1 MDHSQPRF
9 SASLKGEFEKVLEM
23 LEPTSPEEIATG
35 RTADL
40 PGALAILGQSL
51 ELSGQ
56 GVLLLLVE
64 EIVRTQDVTTPA
76 ATGPQRE
83 ANQVLRTGL
92 ARLTHGVS
100 PADLVSASRL
110 PLEILNDL
118 RALRGAPLLTE
129 SPLFDA
135 GSDVGLFDGDN
146 SPAGS
151 RWTDTELRELGKG
164 LRPYYQKG
172 LVPWLRGDDAPGS
185 LELMQV
191 VLERLAD
198 LGADRPGGALWSVAL
213 GLVDALVVGAV
224 SAGPAIRRLYGQ
236 LDRELKRLRDEGAA
250 ALRVASPPA
259 LLANLLFYLEGAEV
273 CEPRPRRT
281 RDNFGLGQRFEISSL
296 SAAQRERTAD
306 EMRGQLDAVAQF
318 LEADQPDDLS
328 RQAQALSTLGLAAD
342 TLALLGRT
350 SQRRLLV
357 SLCTRVVDA
366 QVPLMQTQGTQG
378 TQARTMAADLR
389 DVLDL
394 ATDAARELS
403 SADAHSGR
411 FGPTGSGGRARR
423 RSGELVPHRLQHEF
437 HHLRDV
443 LRRIEHQA
451 KPDAIAHAHADPPG
465 DHEATP
471 FTVDL
476 ATAQQIRTEPRMLD
490 FAALAERLG
499 GLSAGTTDRA
509 PDGEVAANLNA
520 DPHANVDPDVDPE
533 PYPESDAGPDFD
545 GPSLDGSDLF
555 GTSDATPE
563 SPEAADP
570 LRQLEDEGIALDA
583 TLLENLSTVAGA
595 LNQTRAGAED
605 RVGDVRNGL
614 ESMGDTLRD
623 LRSHLRG
630 VAMETQ
636 SHAPGAGPASRAP
649 MGAPTATQ
657 DPFAPDP
664 FSGSALSDSALGN
677 LGNRLEQLSSGLD
690 TLQDMQDTISSLA
703 GEAQSFLTRQAREHV
718 GLRDELARAPGAEQ
732 VSGGVEGS
740 GELLMVRV
748 GDQQFAL
755 PLDRVAG
762 VSRLESPLSS
772 HRDGPLGTFP
782 YAGHECRLHYLGEL
796 LHLGENREPEVDAVV
811 VLAGEHDWI
820 ALLVD
825 ELCGRRQLETVDLGP
840 QLTGVELVRAAA
852 LNADDPPVLLLE
864 PTALVRAGLA

>member
-23 LEPTSPEEIATG
+23 LEPTSPEEMATG
-35 RTADL
+35 RGADLSADL

-51 ELSGQ
+51 ELSGY

-64 EIVRTQDVTTPA
+64 EIARTQDVTTHASP
-76 ATGPQRE
+76 GPRRE

-92 ARLTHGVS
+92 ARLTRGVS

-135 GSDVGLFDGDN
+135 GSDVGLFAGDD

-172 LVPWLRGDDAPGS
+172 LVSWLRGDDGPGS

-198 LGADRPGGALWSVAL
+198 IGADRPGGALWSVAL

-306 EMRGQLDAVAQF
+306 EMRGDLDAVAQL
-318 LEADQPDDLS
+318 LEADQSDDLG

-357 SLCTRVVDA
+357 SLCTRVADA
-366 QVPLMQTQGTQG
+366 RVPLMQMQG
-378 TQARTMAADLR
+378 TQARTLAADLR

-403 SADAHSGR
+403 SADAHSGG
-411 FGPTGSGGRARR
+411 FGPTGPTGLGGRARR

-451 KPDAIAHAHADPPG
+451 KPDAIAHARADPPG
-465 DHEATP
+465 DIEAKP
-471 FTVDL
+471 FAVDL
-476 ATAQQIRTEPRMLD
+476 ATAQQTRTEPRMLD

-509 PDGEVAANLNA
+509 PDGEVAPNLNA
-520 DPHANVDPDVDPE
+520 DPDVDPE
-533 PYPESDAGPDFD
+533 PYPQSDARPDFD
-545 GPSLDGSDLF
+545 EPSLDGSDLC
-555 GTSDATPE
+555 GDTDATPE
-563 SPEAADP
+563 SPEVADP

-605 RVGDVRNGL
+605 RVGGVRNGL

-630 VAMETQ
+630 VELETQ
-636 SHAPGAGPASRAP
+636 SRGAGAGPTPRTP

-657 DPFAPDP
+657 DAFAQDP

-732 VSGGVEGS
+732 VSGVVEGS
-740 GELLMVRV
+740 GELLVVRV

-762 VSRLESPLSS
+762 VSRLESPLSP

-825 ELCGRRQLETVDLGP
+825 ELCGRRQLETVELGP

-864 PTALVRAGLA
+864 PTALIRAGLT